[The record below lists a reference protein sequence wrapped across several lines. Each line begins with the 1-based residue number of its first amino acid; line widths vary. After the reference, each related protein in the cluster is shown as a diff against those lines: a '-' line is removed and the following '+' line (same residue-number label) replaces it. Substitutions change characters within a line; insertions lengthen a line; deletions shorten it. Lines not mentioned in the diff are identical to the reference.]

1 MAIKIKTTTTKIKA
15 PEQVQEVEQKQVAKP
30 KAKPKAAQAKETKV
44 EAVAVA
50 LTETQA
56 LVNELVYLDAHMKQ
70 LEVKEMMARHE
81 EVKKRLQSIAN
92 DTCISDKEAVL
103 EGTEGK
109 VVFSARRTT
118 TTVVDR
124 DQMLEKLTPD
134 VFMQVANVTMTEL
147 KKYLSEGEIMS
158 FSGQSYGARTLKTV
172 LEN

>member
-1 MAIKIKTTTTKIKA
+1 MAIKINTAEGKTKAKAKVKA
-15 PEQVQEVEQKQVAKP
+15 PEQVQAVEKKTLTKT
-30 KAKPKAAQAKETKV
+30 KAKEKEAQSM
-44 EAVAVA
+44 
-50 LTETQA
+50 TETQA

-92 DTCISDKEAVL
+92 DTCIPDKEAVL

-109 VVFSARRTT
+109 VVFSSRRTT

-124 DQMLEKLTPD
+124 DQMLELLTPE

-147 KKYLSEGEIMS
+147 KKYLSEGEIMT